1 MVTSVTSFGRS
12 GLYDWLI
19 QRVSAVVLGAYII
32 FVVAWLVA
40 NPDLQ
45 YTQWAQLHQCLA
57 MRIFSLLAVLSLA
70 AHAWIGV
77 WGVLMDYVTTRLMG
91 AKATALRVV
100 LQLGL
105 MAVVIIYVIWA
116 IDILW
121 GI

>member
-12 GLYDWLI
+12 GLYDWLM
-19 QRVSAVVLGAYII
+19 QRVSAVVLAAYAI
-32 FVVAWLVA
+32 FIVTYLVA

-45 YTQWAQLHQCLA
+45 YQQWAQLHQCLA

-70 AHAWIGV
+70 IHAWIGI
-77 WGVLMDYVTTRLMG
+77 WAVLMDYVTTRLMG
-91 AKATALRVV
+91 AKATALRVI

-105 MAVVIIYVIWA
+105 MAVVVIYVIWA